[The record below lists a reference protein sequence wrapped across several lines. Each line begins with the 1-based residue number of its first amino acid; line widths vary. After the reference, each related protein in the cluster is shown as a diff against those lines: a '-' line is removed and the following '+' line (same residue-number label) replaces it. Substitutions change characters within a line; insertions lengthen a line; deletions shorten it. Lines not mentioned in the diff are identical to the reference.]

1 VRLPG
6 SFRACDAG
14 AASVAPSV
22 AHRGAAGGAAAVELS
37 VIVPCFDEEGNL
49 LELVERTARVFEQR
63 AIAGEIILVNDG
75 SRDGTA
81 ALIDELAAS
90 RSDVVA
96 VHHATNLGMPAG
108 WRSGFERSR
117 GRWVCTIDADLQ
129 YQPEAI
135 AVLHREMCAGRADV
149 VQGWRSPFE
158 RRRDHRYFL
167 SRGLDVLLR
176 LTFALPGRDV
186 KSGFVL
192 CRREVFEDV
201 LSDASRFHYFQH
213 MITVVAKARGYS
225 IRQVET
231 LFADRRAGR
240 SFITGVPLIMMW
252 RTLVDVGRAVVAYR
266 LRERKDPSLETAP
279 GTAAGGPGAG
289 APRGWRRGARIGA
302 NAPHYLGELART
314 QWLPRAELERLQL
327 RRVRRVLAH
336 AAGHVGYWRDV
347 LRSAR
352 LTVDDVRTLDDLRH
366 VPALT
371 PEAVRENIYFD
382 LLSDSRRGA
391 HLAKCTT
398 SGATGEPRAV
408 FLDRLTRD
416 TRWANLMRHRA
427 WTGLR
432 PGERV
437 LRLGHVP
444 PAGRLRGL
452 IPRADVLAVAA
463 VDAAFV
469 ERVAA
474 RVRALRPA
482 ILEADAEVLRVL
494 ASAIDRRA
502 REPSMRAVVVTGQT
516 LADDLRHL
524 VERRLG
530 APVFGRYGAREVGP
544 IAQECEAGRWHVNA
558 ESCVVEVERDGR
570 PAAEGEPGD
579 LVVTDLTNRSV
590 PLIRY
595 RLGDVAAISWRRC
608 ECGRGLPVLERLDGR
623 PEASIVVGD
632 GRCVPSSVFGDLL
645 GEHEFAVRRWQ
656 VVQCAR
662 DHVLVRV
669 VRSPRSGRP
678 AEHTIRRALGAA
690 LGRGVAVELAV
701 LDELPGDDPRPVIPL
716 ETTLRGSP
724 RKEAASALR

>member
-1 VRLPG
+1 MR
-6 SFRACDAG
+6 RHAW
-14 AASVAPSV
+14 
-22 AHRGAAGGAAAVELS
+22 RGGRAAAVELS
-37 VIVPCFDEEGNL
+37 VIVPCYDEEGNL
-49 LELVERTARVFEQR
+49 PELVERTARVFEQR
-63 AIAGEIILVNDG
+63 SIAGEIVLVNDG

-81 ALIDELAAS
+81 AQIDDLA
-90 RSDVVA
+90 RRRPDVVA
-96 VHHATNLGMPAG
+96 VHHATNLGIPAG

-117 GRWVCTIDADLQ
+117 GRYVCTIDADLQ

-266 LRERKDPSLETAP
+266 LRERKDPSLETALATGP
-279 GTAAGGPGAG
+279 GRSVEAASRRPRPWRGAAGADG
-289 APRGWRRGARIGA
+289 
-302 NAPHYLGELART
+302 NAPGYLNELERT
-314 QWLPRAELERLQL
+314 QWLPRAKLERLQL
-327 RRVRRVLAH
+327 RRVRRMLAH
-336 AAGHVGYWRDV
+336 AAGHVGYWREV
-347 LRSAR
+347 LRTAR

-366 VPALT
+366 VPVLT
-371 PEAVRENIYFD
+371 PELLRENIYFD
-382 LLSDSRRGA
+382 LLSDSRRAG

-398 SGATGEPRAV
+398 SGTAGEPRAV

-416 TRWANLMRHRA
+416 TRWANLMRHRGWA
-427 WTGLR
+427 GLR
-432 PGERV
+432 AGEGY

-444 PAGRLRGL
+444 AARRLPERLREAIVGT
-452 IPRADVLAVAA
+452 DVHAVTAI
-463 VDAAFV
+463 DAAFID
-469 ERVAA
+469 RVVT
-474 RVRALRPA
+474 RVRSLRPA

-494 ASAIDRRA
+494 ATAIDRPA
-502 REPSMRAVVVTGQT
+502 REPWVRAVVATGQT

-530 APVFGRYGAREVGP
+530 ARVLGRYAAREVGP
-544 IAQECEAGRWHVNA
+544 VAQECEAGRWHVNA
-558 ESCVVEVERDGR
+558 ESCVVEIERDGR
-570 PAAEGEPGD
+570 PVAEGEPGEI
-579 LVVTDLTNRSV
+579 VVTDLTNRSV

-595 RLGDVAAISWRRC
+595 RVGDVAAISGRGC
-608 ECGRGLPVLERLDGR
+608 ACGRGLPVLERLDGR
-623 PEASIVVGD
+623 PEASVVVGE

-645 GEHEFAVRRWQ
+645 AEHEFAVRRWQ
-656 VVQCAR
+656 VVQRAR
-662 DHVLVRV
+662 DHVVVRV
-669 VRSPRSGRP
+669 VRSPRFGRP
-678 AEHTIRRALGAA
+678 AEHTIRRVLGAA
-690 LGRGVAVELAV
+690 LGRGVVVELAV

-716 ETTLRGSP
+716 ESAERWAP
-724 RKEAASALR
+724 RSEAASAPR